1 MMRIVLRSI
10 TAALL
15 LAAST
20 HAACET
26 KGTVV
31 LMATG
36 DDSEALV
43 VDADCEQTEVDVS
56 TSKDTPTLTASSMNI
71 QKVLSAP
78 DVETIDLSLNNITSV
93 AVSNLTTLEKLT
105 LTSNAVTSFSK
116 LAVPD
121 TLKQLDL
128 SWNDIS
134 SFDGMALPDTM
145 TQLFLGG
152 NPISSVSGVTFPSAL
167 TLLYIHNL
175 KLTTLEG
182 ATFPDSIQ
190 MLSLVQSGLS
200 SLDGVNFPDSLQY
213 IDFSFNT
220 ITSLPTGFPSTVV
233 QITATN
239 NEITQLNKYSFPSS
253 ISQLNFSGNP
263 IESIRGVSF
272 PMALSKLDFG
282 SNEITN
288 FEISRSDY
296 STFKDLDVFN
306 AVVAQT
312 SCSTSGAE
320 LVAVSGYSIC
330 VISDELFES
339 TYGNSSSSSSA
350 ESTVATPVASSN
362 SNSTILI
369 VVICLAAVLAVALA
383 AFAYRT
389 YRVRQ
394 TEKDV
399 SGRMDD
405 NNFFANNTLMDTA
418 TNSGGQHISNNNK
431 PHNSNSDS
439 FNTIFSGGK
448 VTMMGGTAIESAL
461 VKYRVP
467 ANEVHIERSIAKGG
481 FGIVYLANYQ
491 NRPVVVKKILP
502 EKAADDRCL
511 SAFIEEIK
519 LISSL
524 SHAKIVRF
532 IGVSWSM
539 LSDMAVLMEYMPNGD
554 LDMLLKQQHERQ
566 EMYPKEFDWY
576 QNSSVLPAKASIA
589 LDVLEA
595 IVYLHSFP
603 SPIIH
608 RDLKSKN
615 VLLSASYEAKLSDFG
630 VSREWQV
637 DTTMT
642 AGIGTMAWIAPEV
655 LRGERYTEMADIYS
669 FGVILSELATCI
681 KPFDGVTNAL
691 IVLKVTSEE
700 KPDLGQNCPEDIRE
714 LADRCLSFNAND
726 RPSASVAHYEL
737 RTLLKLHSAFEL

>member
-1 MMRIVLRSI
+1 MLRSI
-10 TAALL
+10 LRITAAAVLL
-15 LAAST
+15 LAASVDAQT
-20 HAACET
+20 CET
-26 KGTVV
+26 QGNVV
-31 LMATG
+31 LIASG
-36 DDSEALV
+36 DDSTAII
-43 VDADCEQTEVDVS
+43 VDAECEQTEVDV
-56 TSKDTPTLTASSMNI
+56 TKNALTVSSQGI

-78 DVETIDLSLNNITSV
+78 DVKTIDLSLNNITSV
-93 AVSNLTTLEKLT
+93 AVSNLTTLNKLT
-105 LTSNAVTSFSK
+105 LTSNKLTTFSK

-121 TLKQLDL
+121 TVTYLDL
-128 SWNDIS
+128 SWNDIT
-134 SFDGMALPDTM
+134 SFDGMSLPDTM

-152 NPISSVSGVTFPSAL
+152 NPITSVSGVTFPSSL

-175 KLTTLEG
+175 KLSTLKG
-182 ATFPDSIQ
+182 AIFPDSVQ
-190 MLSLVQSGLS
+190 YLSLVQSGLS
-200 SLDGVNFPDSLQY
+200 SLDGVNFPDKMQY

-220 ITSLPTGFPSTVV
+220 ITSLPDTFPSTVV

-239 NEITQLNKYSFPSS
+239 NELSELYKYSFPLS
-253 ISQLNFSGNP
+253 ITTLNFSGNP

-272 PMALSKLDFG
+272 PMALSKLDLG

-296 STFKDLDVFN
+296 STFKDLDVFT
-306 AVVAQT
+306 AVIAQT
-312 SCSTSGAE
+312 SCATSGAE

-339 TYGNSSSSSSA
+339 TYGNSSGTSSSSA
-350 ESTVATPVASSN
+350 ESTTTTPIASSN

-383 AFAYRT
+383 AFAFRT
-389 YRVRQ
+389 YRMRQ
-394 TEKDV
+394 TTKDV
-399 SGRMDD
+399 SHGRMEDG
-405 NNFFANNTLMDTA
+405 NFFANNTLIDTA
-418 TNSGGQHISNNNK
+418 SHSGGHHHANQ
-431 PHNSNSDS
+431 PHNSNSNS

-467 ANEVHIERSIAKGG
+467 ANDVQIERSIAKGG
-481 FGIVYLANYQ
+481 FGIVFLATYQ
-491 NRPVVVKKILP
+491 SRPVVVKKILP

-511 SAFIEEIK
+511 SAFIDEIK

-669 FGVILSELATCI
+669 FGVILSELSTCI
-681 KPFDGVTNAL
+681 KPFEGVTNAL

-700 KPDLGQNCPEDIRE
+700 KPDLGENCPEDIRE
-714 LADRCLSFNAND
+714 LADRCLSFNPND

>member
-1 MMRIVLRSI
+1 M
-10 TAALL
+10 
-15 LAAST
+15 AS
-20 HAACET
+20 
-26 KGTVV
+26 
-31 LMATG
+31 G
-36 DDSEALV
+36 DDSAALV
-43 VDADCEQTEVDVS
+43 VDADCDQTEVDVGK
-56 TSKDTPTLTASSMNI
+56 TALTASSMGI

-78 DVETIDLSLNNITSV
+78 DVKTIDLSLNNITSV

-105 LTSNAVTSFSK
+105 LTSNAVTTFSK

-121 TLKQLDL
+121 TLTTLDL

-152 NPISSVSGVTFPSAL
+152 NPISSVSGVTFPASL

-175 KLTTLEG
+175 KLTTLDG

-190 MLSLVQSGLS
+190 FLSLVQSGLS
-200 SLDGVNFPDSLQY
+200 SLDNINFPDSLQY

-239 NEITQLNKYSFPSS
+239 NEIAQLNKYSFPSS
-253 ISQLNFSGNP
+253 IASLNFSGNP

-312 SCSTSGAE
+312 SCATSGAE

-339 TYGNSSSSSSA
+339 TYGNSTSSSSA
-350 ESTVATPVASSN
+350 ESTVMTPIGSSN

-394 TEKDV
+394 TKDI

-418 TNSGGQHISNNNK
+418 TNSGGQHISNK
-431 PHNSNSDS
+431 PHNANSNS

-467 ANEVHIERSIAKGG
+467 ANEVQIDRSIAKGG

-491 NRPVVVKKILP
+491 NRAVVVKKILP

-539 LSDMAVLMEYMPNGD
+539 LSDMAVLMEYLPNGD

-566 EMYPKEFDWY
+566 EMFPKEFDWY

>member
-1 MMRIVLRSI
+1 MS
-10 TAALL
+10 
-15 LAAST
+15 
-20 HAACET
+20 
-26 KGTVV
+26 
-31 LMATG
+31 
-36 DDSEALV
+36 
-43 VDADCEQTEVDVS
+43 
-56 TSKDTPTLTASSMNI
+56 
-71 QKVLSAP
+71 
-78 DVETIDLSLNNITSV
+78 
-93 AVSNLTTLEKLT
+93 
-105 LTSNAVTSFSK
+105 
-116 LAVPD
+116 
-121 TLKQLDL
+121 
-128 SWNDIS
+128 
-134 SFDGMALPDTM
+134 LPDTM

-152 NPISSVSGVTFPSAL
+152 NPIKSVASVTFPSSL

-175 KLTTLEG
+175 ELTNLDG
-182 ATFPDSIQ
+182 ATFPESIQ
-190 MLSLVQSGLS
+190 YLSLVQSGLS
-200 SLDGVNFPDSLQY
+200 SLDGVNFPDSLH
-213 IDFSFNT
+213 DFSYNT
-220 ITSLPTGFPSTVV
+220 ITSLPEGFPSTVV

-239 NEITQLNKYSFPSS
+239 NQIAELYKYSFPSS
-253 ISQLNFSGNP
+253 VTSLNFSGNP

-272 PMALSKLDFG
+272 PLALTKLDLG
-282 SNEITN
+282 TNEITN

-296 STFKDLDVFN
+296 STFKDLDTFN

-320 LVAVSGYSIC
+320 LVAVAGYSIC
-330 VISDELFES
+330 VISDELFQT
-339 TYGNSSSSSSA
+339 TYGNSSSTSSSA
-350 ESTVATPVASSN
+350 ESATTTPVASSN

-369 VVICLAAVLAVALA
+369 IVICLAAVLAVALA
-383 AFAYRT
+383 AFAFRT

-394 TEKDV
+394 TKDITQ
-399 SGRMDD
+399 GGMDD
-405 NNFFANNTLMDTA
+405 NNFFANNTLIDTA
-418 TNSGGQHISNNNK
+418 SHSGGHHHSNQHHS
-431 PHNSNSDS
+431 SS

-448 VTMMGGTAIESAL
+448 VTMMGGTAMESAL

-467 ANEVHIERSIAKGG
+467 ANDVQIERSIAKGG
-481 FGIVYLANYQ
+481 FGIVFLATYQ
-491 NRPVVVKKILP
+491 GRPVVVKKILP

-511 SAFIEEIK
+511 SAFIDEIK

-630 VSREWQV
+630 ISREWQV

-655 LRGERYTEMADIYS
+655 LRGERYTESADIYS
-669 FGVILSELATCI
+669 FGVILSELATCV

-691 IVLKVTSEE
+691 IVIKVTSEE
-700 KPDLGQNCPEDIRE
+700 KPDLGPNCPEDIRE

>member
-1 MMRIVLRSI
+1 MHAVLR
-10 TAALL
+10 TLAACALL
-15 LAAST
+15 LLTARSEAASCDT
-20 HAACET
+20 A
-26 KGTVV
+26 GTVV
-31 LMATG
+31 LMSGSDNTQAV
-36 DDSEALV
+36 V
-43 VDADCEQTEVDVS
+43 VDADCSETEVDVS
-56 TSKDTPTLTASSMNI
+56 KNTLTASSMGI

-78 DVETIDLSLNNITSV
+78 DVKTIDLSLNNISSV
-93 AVSNLTTLEKLT
+93 ALTDLTTLNKLT
-105 LTSNAVTSFSK
+105 LTSNIFTSFSK
-116 LAVPD
+116 LAIPD
-121 TLKQLDL
+121 SVTNLDL
-128 SWNDIS
+128 SWNDIA
-134 SFDGMALPDTM
+134 SFDGMSLPDTM

-152 NPISSVSGVTFPSAL
+152 NPITSVAGVTFPSSL

-175 KLTTLEG
+175 KLSTLKG
-182 ATFPDSIQ
+182 ATFPDSVQ
-190 MLSLVQSGLS
+190 YLSLVQSGLS
-200 SLDGVNFPDSLQY
+200 SLSGVSFPDSLQY
-213 IDFSFNT
+213 IDFSYNT
-220 ITSLPTGFPSTVV
+220 ITSMPDGFPSTVI

-239 NEITQLNKYSFPSS
+239 NMIAELYKYSFPSS
-253 ISQLNFSGNP
+253 VTTLNFSGNP

-272 PMALSKLDFG
+272 PLALSKLDLG

-296 STFKDLDVFN
+296 STFKDLDMFN

-339 TYGNSSSSSSA
+339 TYGNSSSKSSSSA
-350 ESTVATPVASSN
+350 ESASTTPISN
-362 SNSTILI
+362 SNGNSTILI
-369 VVICLAAVLAVALA
+369 VVICMAAVLAVALA
-383 AFAYRT
+383 AFAFRT

-394 TEKDV
+394 TKDV
-399 SGRMDD
+399 SGRDVGD
-405 NNFFANNTLMDTA
+405 NFFANNTLMDTA
-418 TNSGGQHISNNNK
+418 SHSGRGNHPSNPSNQQNSASY
-431 PHNSNSDS
+431 
-439 FNTIFSGGK
+439 NTIFSGGK
-448 VTMMGGTAIESAL
+448 ITMMGGTAIESAL

-467 ANEVHIERSIAKGG
+467 ANEVQIERSIAKGG
-481 FGIVYLANYQ
+481 FGIVFLATYQ
-491 NRPVVVKKILP
+491 SRPVVVKKILP

-576 QNSSVLPAKASIA
+576 QNSSVLPAKAAIA

-681 KPFDGVTNAL
+681 KPFEGVTNAL

-700 KPDLGQNCPEDIRE
+700 KPDLGTNCPEDIRE
-714 LADRCLSFNAND
+714 LADRCLSFNPND

>member
-1 MMRIVLRSI
+1 MMRTVLRFVA
-10 TAALL
+10 AALL
-15 LAAST
+15 LSAST
-20 HAACET
+20 HAATCGS
-26 KGTVV
+26 KGTIV
-31 LMATG
+31 LMASG
-36 DDSEALV
+36 DDSAALV
-43 VDADCEQTEVDVS
+43 VDADCDQTEVDVGK
-56 TSKDTPTLTASSMNI
+56 TALTASSMGI

-78 DVETIDLSLNNITSV
+78 DVKTIDLSLNNITSV

-105 LTSNAVTSFSK
+105 LTSNAVTTFSK

-121 TLKQLDL
+121 TLTTLDL

-152 NPISSVSGVTFPSAL
+152 NPISSVSGVTFPASL

-175 KLTTLEG
+175 KLTTLDG

-190 MLSLVQSGLS
+190 FLSLVQSGLS
-200 SLDGVNFPDSLQY
+200 SLDNINFPDSLQY

-239 NEITQLNKYSFPSS
+239 NEIAQLNKYSFPSS
-253 ISQLNFSGNP
+253 IASLNFSGNP

-312 SCSTSGAE
+312 SCATSGAE

-339 TYGNSSSSSSA
+339 TYGNSTSSSSA
-350 ESTVATPVASSN
+350 ESTVMTPIGSSN

-394 TEKDV
+394 TKDI

-418 TNSGGQHISNNNK
+418 TNSGGQHISNK
-431 PHNSNSDS
+431 PHNANSNS

-467 ANEVHIERSIAKGG
+467 ANEVQIDRSIAKGG

-491 NRPVVVKKILP
+491 NRAVVVKKILP

-539 LSDMAVLMEYMPNGD
+539 LSDMAVLMEYLPNGD

-566 EMYPKEFDWY
+566 EMFPKEFDWY

>member
-1 MMRIVLRSI
+1 MQVLRQ
-10 TAALL
+10 TLAACALL
-15 LAAST
+15 LSALVAHSNAASCDT
-20 HAACET
+20 A
-26 KGTVV
+26 GTVV
-31 LMATG
+31 MTVGADNTQ
-36 DDSEALV
+36 AIV
-43 VDADCEQTEVDVS
+43 VDADCSETEVDVS
-56 TSKDTPTLTASSMNI
+56 KNALTASSMGI

-78 DVETIDLSLNNITSV
+78 DVKTMTLDVEPLHELRQADDPRLGHEPGPELER
-93 AVSNLTTLEKLT
+93 NLVVRRHEP
-105 LTSNAVTSFSK
+105 ARHHD
-116 LAVPD
+116 A
-121 TLKQLDL
+121 
-128 SWNDIS
+128 
-134 SFDGMALPDTM
+134 ALPGRQPHQVRVGRYLPVLAHAAVHPQPAAEHTGGRHLPGHRPVSVPCAVG
-145 TQLFLGG
+145 TLQLERC
-152 NPISSVSGVTFPSAL
+152 NPIA
-167 TLLYIHNL
+167 
-175 KLTTLEG
+175 
-182 ATFPDSIQ
+182 SI
-190 MLSLVQSGLS
+190 
-200 SLDGVNFPDSLQY
+200 
-213 IDFSFNT
+213 
-220 ITSLPTGFPSTVV
+220 
-233 QITATN
+233 
-239 NEITQLNKYSFPSS
+239 K
-253 ISQLNFSGNP
+253 
-263 IESIRGVSF
+263 GVSF
-272 PMALSKLDFG
+272 PLALTKLDLG
-282 SNEITN
+282 TNKITN

-296 STFKDLDVFN
+296 STFKDLETFN

-330 VISDELFES
+330 VISDELFQS
-339 TYGNSSSSSSA
+339 TYGNSSSKSSSSA
-350 ESTVATPVASSN
+350 ESASTTPIAESN

-383 AFAYRT
+383 AFAFRT

-394 TEKDV
+394 TKDI
-399 SGRMDD
+399 SQRDMGD
-405 NNFFANNTLMDTA
+405 NFFANGTLMDTQSHSGQGNHPSNPSNPSNQQ
-418 TNSGGQHISNNNK
+418 NSGSY
-431 PHNSNSDS
+431 
-439 FNTIFSGGK
+439 NTIFSGGK
-448 VTMMGGTAIESAL
+448 ITMMGGTAIESAL

-467 ANEVHIERSIAKGG
+467 ANEVQIERSIAKGG
-481 FGIVYLANYQ
+481 FGIVFLATYQ
-491 NRPVVVKKILP
+491 SRPVVVKKILP

-511 SAFIEEIK
+511 SAFIDEIK

-576 QNSSVLPAKASIA
+576 QNSSVLPAKAAIA

-637 DTTMT
+637 DMTMT

-700 KPDLGQNCPEDIRE
+700 KPDLGSNCPEDIRE
-714 LADRCLSFNAND
+714 LADRCLSFNPND

>member
-1 MMRIVLRSI
+1 MLRSI
-10 TAALL
+10 LRITAAAVLL
-15 LAAST
+15 LAASVDAQT
-20 HAACET
+20 CDT
-26 KGTVV
+26 QGNVV
-31 LMATG
+31 LIASG
-36 DDSEALV
+36 DDSTAII
-43 VDADCEQTEVDVS
+43 VDAECEQTEVDV
-56 TSKDTPTLTASSMNI
+56 TKNALTVSSQGI

-78 DVETIDLSLNNITSV
+78 DVKTIDLSLNNITSV
-93 AVSNLTTLEKLT
+93 AVSNLTTLNKLT
-105 LTSNAVTSFSK
+105 LTSNKLTTFSK

-121 TLKQLDL
+121 TVTYLDL
-128 SWNDIS
+128 SWNDIT
-134 SFDGMALPDTM
+134 SFDGMSLPDTM

-152 NPISSVSGVTFPSAL
+152 NPITSVSGVTFPSSL

-175 KLTTLEG
+175 KLSTLKG
-182 ATFPDSIQ
+182 AIFPDSVQ
-190 MLSLVQSGLS
+190 YLSLVQSGLS
-200 SLDGVNFPDSLQY
+200 SLDGVNFPDKMQY

-220 ITSLPTGFPSTVV
+220 ITSLPDTFPSTVV

-239 NEITQLNKYSFPSS
+239 NELSELYKYSFPLS
-253 ISQLNFSGNP
+253 ITTLNFSGNP

-272 PMALSKLDFG
+272 PMALSKLDLG

-296 STFKDLDVFN
+296 STFKDLDVFT
-306 AVVAQT
+306 AVIAQT
-312 SCSTSGAE
+312 SCATSGAE

-339 TYGNSSSSSSA
+339 TYGNSSGTSSSSA
-350 ESTVATPVASSN
+350 ESTTTTPIASSN

-383 AFAYRT
+383 AFAFRT
-389 YRVRQ
+389 YRMRQ
-394 TEKDV
+394 TTKDV
-399 SGRMDD
+399 SHGRMEDG
-405 NNFFANNTLMDTA
+405 NFFANNTLIDTA
-418 TNSGGQHISNNNK
+418 SHSGGHHHANQ
-431 PHNSNSDS
+431 PHNSNSNS

-467 ANEVHIERSIAKGG
+467 ANDVQIERSIAKGG
-481 FGIVYLANYQ
+481 FGIVFLATYQ
-491 NRPVVVKKILP
+491 SRPVVVKKILP

-511 SAFIEEIK
+511 SAFIDEIK

-669 FGVILSELATCI
+669 FGVILSELSTCI
-681 KPFDGVTNAL
+681 KPFEGVTNAL

-700 KPDLGQNCPEDIRE
+700 KPDLGENCPEDIRE
-714 LADRCLSFNAND
+714 LADRCLSFNPND

>member
-1 MMRIVLRSI
+1 MMRSILRV
-10 TAALL
+10 AAAAVLL
-15 LAAST
+15 LAASGD
-20 HAACET
+20 AATCET
-26 KGTVV
+26 EGSVV
-31 LMATG
+31 LIASG
-36 DDSEALV
+36 DDSSAIV
-43 VDADCEQTEVDVS
+43 VDADCDQTEVDVS
-56 TSKDTPTLTASSMNI
+56 KNALTVSSQGI

-78 DVETIDLSLNNITSV
+78 DVKTIDLSLNNITSV
-93 AVSNLTTLEKLT
+93 AVSNLTTLNKLT
-105 LTSNAVTSFSK
+105 LTSNKFTTFSK
-116 LAVPD
+116 LAIPATV
-121 TLKQLDL
+121 TYLDL
-128 SWNDIS
+128 SWNSIA
-134 SFDGMALPDTM
+134 SFDGMDLPDTM

-152 NPISSVSGVTFPSAL
+152 NPITSVSSVTFPSSL

-175 KLTTLEG
+175 KLSTLDG
-182 ATFPDSIQ
+182 AKFPDSVQ
-190 MLSLVQSGLS
+190 YLSLVQSGLL
-200 SLDGVNFPDSLQY
+200 SLDGVDFPNSLQY
-213 IDFSFNT
+213 IDFSYNT
-220 ITSLPTGFPSTVV
+220 ISSLPDTFPTTVV

-239 NEITQLNKYSFPSS
+239 NEMAELYKYSFPSS
-253 ISQLNFSGNP
+253 ITTLNFSGNP

-272 PMALSKLDFG
+272 PLALTKLDLG

-296 STFKDLDVFN
+296 STFKDLDVFT
-306 AVVAQT
+306 AVIAQT

-320 LVAVSGYSIC
+320 LVAVSGYSMC

-339 TYGNSSSSSSA
+339 TYGNSSSTSSSSA
-350 ESTVATPVASSN
+350 ESTSTTPIASSN

-383 AFAYRT
+383 AFAFRT

-394 TEKDV
+394 TTKDV
-399 SGRMDD
+399 PHGRMEGG
-405 NNFFANNTLMDTA
+405 NFFANNTMVDTA
-418 TNSGGQHISNNNK
+418 SHSGGHHHANQ
-431 PHNSNSDS
+431 PHNSNS

-467 ANEVHIERSIAKGG
+467 ANEVQIDRSIAKGG
-481 FGIVYLANYQ
+481 FGIVFLATYQ
-491 NRPVVVKKILP
+491 SRPVVVKKILP

-511 SAFIEEIK
+511 SAFIDEIK

-554 LDMLLKQQHERQ
+554 LDMLLKQQNERQ

-669 FGVILSELATCI
+669 FGVILSELSTCI

-700 KPDLGQNCPEDIRE
+700 KPDLGANCPEDIRE

>member
-1 MMRIVLRSI
+1 MRIVFRTI
-10 TAALL
+10 AAALL
-15 LAAST
+15 LAGST
-20 HAACET
+20 HAACGT
-26 KGTVV
+26 KGTIV

-36 DDSEALV
+36 DDSEGLI
-43 VDADCEQTEVDVS
+43 VDADCEQTEVDVT
-56 TSKDTPTLTASSMNI
+56 TSKNNPTLTASSMGI

-78 DVETIDLSLNNITSV
+78 DVKTIDLSLNNITSV
-93 AVSNLTTLEKLT
+93 AVSNLTTLDKLT

-116 LAVPD
+116 LEVPD
-121 TLKQLDL
+121 TLTQLDL
-128 SWNDIS
+128 SWNNIA

-152 NPISSVSGVTFPSAL
+152 NPISSVSGVTFPSSL

-175 KLTTLEG
+175 KLTTLDG
-182 ATFPDSIQ
+182 ATFPDSVQ
-190 MLSLVQSGLS
+190 YLSLVQSGLS

-220 ITSLPTGFPSTVV
+220 ITSLPSGFPSTVV

-239 NEITQLNKYSFPSS
+239 NEIAQLNKYSFPSS
-253 ISQLNFSGNP
+253 ITSLNFSGNP

-330 VISDELFES
+330 VISDELFER
-339 TYGNSSSSSSA
+339 TYGNSTSSSSA
-350 ESTVATPVASSN
+350 ESSVTALIASSN

-394 TEKDV
+394 TEKDI
-399 SGRMDD
+399 SGGRMDE
-405 NNFFANNTLMDTA
+405 NNFFANNTLMGTA
-418 TNSGGQHISNNNK
+418 TNSGGQHIANK
-431 PHNSNSDS
+431 PHHADSNS

-448 VTMMGGTAIESAL
+448 VTVMGGTAIESAL

-491 NRPVVVKKILP
+491 SRSVVVKKILP

-539 LSDMAVLMEYMPNGD
+539 LSDMAVLMEYLPNGD

>member
-1 MMRIVLRSI
+1 M
-10 TAALL
+10 
-15 LAAST
+15 AS
-20 HAACET
+20 
-26 KGTVV
+26 
-31 LMATG
+31 G
-36 DDSEALV
+36 DDSAALV
-43 VDADCEQTEVDVS
+43 VDADCDQTEVDVGK
-56 TSKDTPTLTASSMNI
+56 TALTASSMGI

-78 DVETIDLSLNNITSV
+78 DVKTIDLSLNNITSV

-105 LTSNAVTSFSK
+105 LTSNAVTTFSK

-121 TLKQLDL
+121 TLTTLDL

-134 SFDGMALPDTM
+134 SFDAMALPDTM

-152 NPISSVSGVTFPSAL
+152 NPISSVSGVTFPASL

-190 MLSLVQSGLS
+190 FLSLVQSGLS
-200 SLDGVNFPDSLQY
+200 SLDNVNFPDSLQY

-239 NEITQLNKYSFPSS
+239 NEIAQLNKYSFPSS
-253 ISQLNFSGNP
+253 IASLNFSGNP
-263 IESIRGVSF
+263 IDSIRGVSF

-312 SCSTSGAE
+312 SCATSGAE

-339 TYGNSSSSSSA
+339 TYGNSTSSSSA
-350 ESTVATPVASSN
+350 ESTVLTPIGSSN

-394 TEKDV
+394 TKDI

-418 TNSGGQHISNNNK
+418 TNSGGQHISNK
-431 PHNSNSDS
+431 PHNANSNS

-467 ANEVHIERSIAKGG
+467 ANEVQIDRSIAKGG

-491 NRPVVVKKILP
+491 NRAVVVKKILP

-539 LSDMAVLMEYMPNGD
+539 LSDMAVLMEYLPNGD

-566 EMYPKEFDWY
+566 EMYPKEFNWY
-576 QNSSVLPAKASIA
+576 RNSSVLPAKASIA

>member
-1 MMRIVLRSI
+1 MK
-10 TAALL
+10 ALTML
-15 LAAST
+15 
-20 HAACET
+20 
-26 KGTVV
+26 
-31 LMATG
+31 
-36 DDSEALV
+36 
-43 VDADCEQTEVDVS
+43 
-56 TSKDTPTLTASSMNI
+56 
-71 QKVLSAP
+71 
-78 DVETIDLSLNNITSV
+78 LSLSLV
-93 AVSNLTTLEKLT
+93 ACRT
-105 LTSNAVTSFSK
+105 LTSNVFTTFSS
-116 LAVPD
+116 LAVPE
-121 TLKQLDL
+121 TISYLDL
-128 SWNDIS
+128 SWNLIT
-134 SFDGMALPDTM
+134 SFDGMDLPDTI
-145 TQLFLGG
+145 TQLYLGG
-152 NPISSVSGVTFPSAL
+152 NPITSVADVTFPSAL

-175 KLTTLEG
+175 ELTTLDG
-182 ATFPDSIQ
+182 AVFPDSVQ
-190 MLSLVQSGLS
+190 YLSLVQSGLS
-200 SLDGVNFPDSLQY
+200 SLDGVDFPASLQY
-213 IDFSFNT
+213 LDFSYNT
-220 ITSLPTGFPSTVV
+220 ISSLPDGFPSTTV

-239 NEITQLNKYSFPSS
+239 NAFAELYEYSFPSS
-253 ISQLNFSGNP
+253 ATTLNFSGNP

-272 PMALSKLDFG
+272 PLALTKLDLG
-282 SNEITN
+282 TNEITN

-296 STFKDLDVFN
+296 STFKELKTFK
-306 AVVAQT
+306 ATVAQT
-312 SCSTSGAE
+312 SCATSGAE

-330 VISDELFES
+330 VISDELFAS
-339 TYGNSSSSSSA
+339 TYGNSSSASSSSA
-350 ESTVATPVASSN
+350 ESTTTTAAASS

-383 AFAYRT
+383 AFAFRT

-394 TEKDV
+394 TKDV
-399 SGRMDD
+399 SQRRLPDGD
-405 NNFFANNTLMDTA
+405 NFFANNTLIDTA
-418 TNSGGQHISNNNK
+418 SHSGQHHSQQ
-431 PHNSNSDS
+431 HNSNSYS
-439 FNTIFSGGK
+439 TIFSGGK
-448 VTMMGGTAIESAL
+448 VTMMGGTSIESAL

-467 ANEVHIERSIAKGG
+467 ANDVQIERSIAKGG
-481 FGIVYLANYQ
+481 FGIVFLATYQ
-491 NRPVVVKKILP
+491 GRAVVVKKILP

-566 EMYPKEFDWY
+566 ELYPKEFDWY
-576 QNSSVLPAKASIA
+576 QNSSVLPAKAAIA

-595 IVYLHSFP
+595 VVYLHSFP

-700 KPDLGQNCPEDIRE
+700 KPDLGANCPEDIRE
-714 LADRCLSFNAND
+714 LANRCLSFNASD

>member
-1 MMRIVLRSI
+1 MHVGLR
-10 TAALL
+10 TLAACALL
-15 LAAST
+15 LVGSDAASCDT
-20 HAACET
+20 A
-26 KGTVV
+26 GSVV
-31 LMATG
+31 LTAGSDNTQ
-36 DDSEALV
+36 AIV
-43 VDADCEQTEVDVS
+43 VDANCSETTVDVS
-56 TSKDTPTLTASSMNI
+56 KNTLTASSLGI

-78 DVETIDLSLNNITSV
+78 DVKTIDLSLNNISSV
-93 AVSNLTTLEKLT
+93 ALTDLTTLNKLT
-105 LTSNAVTSFSK
+105 LTSNVFTSFSN
-116 LAVPD
+116 LAIPD
-121 TLKQLDL
+121 SVTTLDL
-128 SWNDIS
+128 SWNHIS
-134 SFDGMALPDTM
+134 SFDGMSLPDTM

-152 NPISSVSGVTFPSAL
+152 NPFTSVAGVTFPSSL

-175 KLTTLEG
+175 KLSTLEG
-182 ATFPDSIQ
+182 ATFPDSVQ
-190 MLSLVQSGLS
+190 YLSLVQSGLS
-200 SLDGVNFPDSLQY
+200 SLSGANFPNSLQY
-213 IDFSFNT
+213 IDFSYNA
-220 ITSLPTGFPSTVV
+220 ITSMPDGFPSTTV
-233 QITATN
+233 QITATDN
-239 NEITQLNKYSFPSS
+239 QIAELYEYSFPSS
-253 ISQLNFSGNP
+253 VTSLNFSGNP

-272 PMALSKLDFG
+272 PIALSKLDLG

-296 STFKDLDVFN
+296 STFKDLSTFN

-312 SCSTSGAE
+312 SCATSGAE

-330 VISDELFES
+330 VISDELFET
-339 TYGNSSSSSSA
+339 TYGNSSSTSSSSA
-350 ESTVATPVASSN
+350 ESASLTPISTSN
-362 SNSTILI
+362 GNSTLLI
-369 VVICLAAVLAVALA
+369 IVICMAAVLAVALA
-383 AFAYRT
+383 AFAFRT

-394 TEKDV
+394 TKDV
-399 SGRMDD
+399 SQRDMGG
-405 NNFFANNTLMDTA
+405 NFFANNTLMDTA
-418 TNSGGQHISNNNK
+418 SHSSRDNHPSNPSNQQQQQNSGSY
-431 PHNSNSDS
+431 
-439 FNTIFSGGK
+439 NTIFSGGK
-448 VTMMGGTAIESAL
+448 ITMMGGTAIESAL

-467 ANEVHIERSIAKGG
+467 ANEVQIERSIAKGG
-481 FGIVYLANYQ
+481 FGIVFLATYQ
-491 NRPVVVKKILP
+491 SRTVVVKKILP

-511 SAFIEEIK
+511 SAFIDEIK

-524 SHAKIVRF
+524 SHAKVVRF

-576 QNSSVLPAKASIA
+576 QNSSVLPAKAAIA

-700 KPDLGQNCPEDIRE
+700 KPNLGTNCPEDIYE
-714 LADRCLSFNAND
+714 LADRCLSFNPSD

>member
-1 MMRIVLRSI
+1 MTHIFRTLCS
-10 TAALL
+10 LL
-15 LAAST
+15 LVAAAANAAS
-20 HAACET
+20 CDT

-31 LMATG
+31 LTAG
-36 DDSEALV
+36 SDDSEAV
-43 VDADCEQTEVDVS
+43 VVAADCEETQVAVS
-56 TSKDTPTLTASSMNI
+56 KNMLTASSMGI
-71 QKVLSAP
+71 QKVLGAP
-78 DVETIDLSLNNITSV
+78 DVKTIDLSLNNISSLSLTD
-93 AVSNLTTLEKLT
+93 LTTLDKLT
-105 LTSNAVTSFSK
+105 LTTNKFTSFSK
-116 LAVPD
+116 LAIPD
-121 TLKQLDL
+121 SVTNLDL
-128 SWNDIS
+128 SWNDIT
-134 SFDGMALPDTM
+134 SFDGMSLPDTM
-145 TQLFLGG
+145 TNLFLGG
-152 NPISSVSGVTFPSAL
+152 NPITTVTGVTFPSSL

-175 KLTTLEG
+175 QLSTLQG
-182 ATFPDSIQ
+182 ASFPDSIKY
-190 MLSLVQSGLS
+190 LSLVQSGLS
-200 SLDGVNFPDSLQY
+200 SLDGVNFPDSLEY
-213 IDFSFNT
+213 LDFSFNT
-220 ITSLPTGFPSTVV
+220 ISSLPDGFPSTMM
-233 QITATN
+233 QITATGN
-239 NEITQLNKYSFPSS
+239 QIAEMYKYSFPSS
-253 ISQLNFSGNP
+253 VKSLNLSGNP

-272 PMALSKLDFG
+272 PIALTKLDLG
-282 SNEITN
+282 SNEITD

-296 STFKDLDVFN
+296 STFKDLEVFT
-306 AVVAQT
+306 ATVTQT

-330 VISDELFES
+330 VISDDIFES
-339 TYGNSSSSSSA
+339 SYGSSSGTSASSA
-350 ESTVATPVASSN
+350 ESTTTTQVASSN

-383 AFAYRT
+383 AFAFRT

-394 TEKDV
+394 TKDV
-399 SGRMDD
+399 SHPGDQ
-405 NNFFANNTLMDTA
+405 NNFFANNTLIDTA
-418 TNSGGQHISNNNK
+418 SHSGNHHTNPKDTSN
-431 PHNSNSDS
+431 S

-448 VTMMGGTAIESAL
+448 VTMMGGTSIESAL

-467 ANEVHIERSIAKGG
+467 ANEVQIERSIAKGG
-481 FGIVYLANYQ
+481 FGIVFLAKYQ
-491 NRPVVVKKILP
+491 GRTVVVKKILP

-511 SAFIEEIK
+511 SAFIDEIK

-524 SHAKIVRF
+524 SHAKVVRF

-554 LDMLLKQQHERQ
+554 LDMLLKQQNGRQ
-566 EMYPKEFDWY
+566 ELYPKEFDWY
-576 QNSSVLPAKASIA
+576 QNSSVLPAKAAIA

-615 VLLSASYEAKLSDFG
+615 VLLSSSYEAKLSDFG

-700 KPDLGQNCPEDIRE
+700 KPDLGMNCPEDIRE

>member
-1 MMRIVLRSI
+1 MRSI
-10 TAALL
+10 LRV
-15 LAAST
+15 LAASLLLVASSD
-20 HAACET
+20 AACDT

-31 LMATG
+31 LIASG
-36 DDSEALV
+36 DDSQALV

-56 TSKDTPTLTASSMNI
+56 KSALTASSMGI

-78 DVETIDLSLNNITSV
+78 DIKTIDLSLNNITSV
-93 AVSNLTTLEKLT
+93 ALSNLTALNKLT
-105 LTSNAVTSFSK
+105 LTSNKMTTFTK
-116 LAVPD
+116 LAIPD
-121 TLKQLDL
+121 TVQNLDL
-128 SWNDIS
+128 SWNEIT
-134 SFDGMALPDTM
+134 SFDGMQLPDSM
-145 TQLFLGG
+145 TQLFMGG
-152 NPISSVSGVTFPSAL
+152 NPISSVAGVTFPSSL

-175 KLTTLEG
+175 KLTTLDG
-182 ATFPDSIQ
+182 AIFPDSVQ
-190 MLSLVQSGLS
+190 YLSLVQSGLS

-213 IDFSFNT
+213 IDFSYNI

-239 NEITQLNKYSFPSS
+239 NEIAELYKYSFPSS
-253 ISQLNFSGNP
+253 ITSLNFSGNP

-272 PMALSKLDFG
+272 PLALTKLDFG

-339 TYGNSSSSSSA
+339 TYGNASSTSSSSA
-350 ESTVATPVASSN
+350 ESTVTTPIASSN

-383 AFAYRT
+383 AFAFRT

-394 TEKDV
+394 TSKDI
-399 SGRMDD
+399 SHHGRDE
-405 NNFFANNTLMDTA
+405 NNFFANNTLIDTA
-418 TNSGGQHISNNNK
+418 SHSGGHHPSNQ
-431 PHNSNSDS
+431 PHNSNSAS

-481 FGIVYLANYQ
+481 FGIVFLATYQ

-615 VLLSASYEAKLSDFG
+615 VLLSTSYEAKLSDFG

-700 KPDLGQNCPEDIRE
+700 KPDLGSNCPEDIRE